1 MRLHFLLATF
11 LTFASSSSSWSQGAS
26 AFDNASP
33 SSVPTISAEKPA
45 EPTVRRAL
53 PVRGPVN
60 PRPAPQAAIPAAA
73 QGSSAVFRPGDTF
86 ELRLSGMP
94 QEYAIP
100 FALSFTIGGDGFVN
114 IPLGGQVR
122 AAGLTQS
129 QLERAIE
136 NRLIEQKMFRWPV
149 ATINV
154 ATQARFVTV
163 GGNVR
168 APNRAF
174 WSSDMTLLSAI
185 SAAGGPGDFA
195 GDKVNLIRS
204 GKVTTYSM
212 KRLKR
217 DPSNDPALLPGD
229 QVDLL

>member
-1 MRLHFLLATF
+1 MRFFLFTVFAIG
-11 LTFASSSSSWSQGAS
+11 TFASSAWAQGAS
-26 AFDNASP
+26 TFDNITP
-33 SSVPTISAEKPA
+33 GNVPAITVEKPA
-45 EPTVRRAL
+45 APEVRRAQ
-53 PVRGPVN
+53 PVNRPVN
-60 PRPAPQAAIPAAA
+60 PPPAPQTAAPAPH
-73 QGSSAVFRPGDTF
+73 QGSAAVFRPGDTF
-86 ELRLSGMP
+86 ELRMSGMP
-94 QEYAIP
+94 QEHAIP

-122 AAGLTQS
+122 AAGLSQS

-136 NRLIEQKMFRWPV
+136 SRLIEQKMFRWPV

-174 WSSDMTLLSAI
+174 WSSDMTLLSAL

-195 GDKVNLIRS
+195 SDKVNLIR
-204 GKVTTYSM
+204 GGQVTTYSI

-217 DPSNDPALLPGD
+217 NPADDPALLPGD